1 MCVPTF
7 TGFSIEVIFVEFF
20 LCGFLTQK
28 LSRKE
33 MYLNFQTE
41 LPLLHTNSARFFQ
54 VFLYELTHVCMQSE

>member
-1 MCVPTF
+1 MCTF

-54 VFLYELTHVCMQSE
+54 VFLYELTN